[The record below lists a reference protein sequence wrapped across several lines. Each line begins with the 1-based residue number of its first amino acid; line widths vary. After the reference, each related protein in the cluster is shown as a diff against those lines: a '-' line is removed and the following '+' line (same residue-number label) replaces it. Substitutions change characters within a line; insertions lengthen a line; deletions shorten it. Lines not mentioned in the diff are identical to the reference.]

1 MFFGARSLTM
11 ASKPFQK
18 TSLATPLAGRTL
30 SSMKRWSS
38 VATWSP
44 WAVVRAVM
52 GVLLEKDAILG

>member
-30 SSMKRWSS
+30 LFDEAVELGRDLES
-38 VATWSP
+38 VGGGAGGHGVSP
-44 WAVVRAVM
+44 
-52 GVLLEKDAILG
+52 